1 VQHQN
6 LISNLSIFC
15 NFPNGFQSLR
25 DFILTQAISGTFSEI
40 KPESWRQTTLGK
52 EVEIIRG
59 ITFPSSAKFREPANG
74 RIVCLRTTNI
84 QEQVDWEDLLYVPE
98 SYVSN
103 SGQYIRKNDILI
115 SMANSRELVGK
126 VSLVTR
132 DDVRCTLGGFISAI
146 RCSETIL
153 PEFLM
158 IILRAPATREK
169 IIDSST
175 QTTNIANIS
184 LGRLRPLEIS
194 LPSISE
200 QLNIIQKVT
209 QLLKQCD
216 EIETTFSRHKEI
228 GTAARR
234 SAIDA
239 ISTAQSPEELQIAW
253 KRIEN
258 NWDILTDSRENISD
272 LRTLIL
278 KLAMRGTIGEIW
290 DASISAAQELSS
302 VTKPEVREVFVKNC
316 SESDLYPRNWAIATF
331 PNIGQWVSGCGFP
344 TSEQGHKDR
353 EILFVK
359 VSDMNLP
366 SNSKYLV
373 EANNSVDSHTALK
386 LRATVLDK
394 GTVVF
399 PKIGGAIA
407 TNKRR
412 LITKPTI
419 VDNNC
424 MGIAPCSVID
434 SEWLFLLLSSI
445 DLAQYQS
452 GTSIP
457 SLSQRILDQIHFGVP
472 PLVEQRIIVQRV
484 NQLMKLC
491 DDLEKSILERSQV
504 AEKFVRSVVSISA

>member
-59 ITFPSSAKFREPANG
+59 ITFPSSAKFREPANE

-239 ISTAQSPEELQIAW
+239 ISTAESLEELQIAW
-253 KRIEN
+253 ERIQL
-258 NWDILTDSRENISD
+258 NWEVVTGTPESIASLRNLIRE
-272 LRTLIL
+272 
-278 KLAMRGTIGEIW
+278 LAMRGLITNMDHNFRTEFEDSQEVPFTIPDSWNWVKLGDVIDFFNGFAFRSDEYR
-290 DASISAAQELSS
+290 SNG
-302 VTKPEVREVFVKNC
+302 VGVVRM
-316 SESDLYPRNWAIATF
+316 
-331 PNIGQWVSGCGFP
+331 
-344 TSEQGHKDR
+344 
-353 EILFVK
+353 
-359 VSDMNLP
+359 SDMKSGVIVKDQMKFVSIDRLRTLAESFQVKP
-366 SNSKYLV
+366 GDLV
-373 EANNSVDSHTALK
+373 MGMTG
-386 LRATVLDK
+386 ATL
-394 GTVVF
+394 G
-399 PKIGGAIA
+399 
-407 TNKRR
+407 
-412 LITKPTI
+412 KPCVNRTT
-419 VDNNC
+419 
-424 MGIAPCSVID
+424 
-434 SEWLFLLLSSI
+434 ETFLLN
-445 DLAQYQS
+445 
-452 GTSIP
+452 
-457 SLSQRILDQIHFGVP
+457 QRIGKFIPKGIDPDYLL
-472 PLVEQRIIVQRV
+472 LV
-484 NQLMKLC
+484 
-491 DDLEKSILERSQV
+491 LEYLERSFMSLSFGTGVNNLSTQQIKNSLIPLPP
-504 AEKFVRSVVSISA
+504 AEEQIQIVRTVSDLFSICDRLEHSLMICEEISDKYARSATSGSVQMS

>member
-1 VQHQN
+1 MQHQN

-59 ITFPSSAKFREPANG
+59 ITFPSSAKFREPANE

-184 LGRLRPLEIS
+184 LGRLRPLEIF

-239 ISTAQSPEELQIAW
+239 ISTAESLEELQIAW
-253 KRIEN
+253 ERIEGN
-258 NWDILTDSRENISD
+258 WEVIAGDPESMESISLLIHDLATQGFLSRGENFEVVQLKDIAQVNYGYTESAQRAEVGPKFLRITDIQLGKVNWDAVPYCPISNADEERHLLRDGD
-272 LRTLIL
+272 LVFART
-278 KLAMRGTIGEIW
+278 G
-290 DASISAAQELSS
+290 
-302 VTKPEVREVFVKNC
+302 
-316 SESDLYPRNWAIATF
+316 ATT
-331 PNIGQWVSGCGFP
+331 GKS
-344 TSEQGHKDR
+344 
-353 EILFVK
+353 
-359 VSDMNLP
+359 
-366 SNSKYLV
+366 
-373 EANNSVDSHTALK
+373 
-386 LRATVLDK
+386 
-394 GTVVF
+394 
-399 PKIGGAIA
+399 
-407 TNKRR
+407 
-412 LITKPTI
+412 
-419 VDNNC
+419 
-424 MGIAPCSVID
+424 
-434 SEWLFLLLSSI
+434 FLLNNPPRSVCASYLIRVRPDARKVLPEYLYLYFQSGQYWVDVKSGMSGTAQGGFNSSKLGALAI
-445 DLAQYQS
+445 KIPDLATQAEIVKKTNELLQVCEDL
-452 GTSIP
+452 GEF
-457 SLSQRILDQIHFGVP
+457 LSRQ
-472 PLVEQRIIVQRV
+472 
-484 NQLMKLC
+484 QLLA
-491 DDLEKSILERSQV
+491 ERF
-504 AEKFVRSVVSISA
+504 ARSVVSISA

>member
-1 VQHQN
+1 MQHQN

-59 ITFPSSAKFREPANG
+59 ITFPSSAKFREPANE

-239 ISTAQSPEELQIAW
+239 ISTAESLEELQIAW
-253 KRIEN
+253 ERIQL
-258 NWDILTDSRENISD
+258 NWEVVTGTPESIASLRNLIRE
-272 LRTLIL
+272 
-278 KLAMRGTIGEIW
+278 LAMRGLITNMDHNFRTEFEDSQEVPFTIPDSWNWVKLGDVIDFFNGFAFRSDEYR
-290 DASISAAQELSS
+290 SNG
-302 VTKPEVREVFVKNC
+302 VGVVRM
-316 SESDLYPRNWAIATF
+316 
-331 PNIGQWVSGCGFP
+331 
-344 TSEQGHKDR
+344 
-353 EILFVK
+353 
-359 VSDMNLP
+359 SDMKSGVIVKDQMKFVSIDRLRTLAESFQVKP
-366 SNSKYLV
+366 GDLV
-373 EANNSVDSHTALK
+373 MGMTG
-386 LRATVLDK
+386 ATL
-394 GTVVF
+394 G
-399 PKIGGAIA
+399 
-407 TNKRR
+407 
-412 LITKPTI
+412 KPCVNRTT
-419 VDNNC
+419 
-424 MGIAPCSVID
+424 
-434 SEWLFLLLSSI
+434 ETFLLN
-445 DLAQYQS
+445 
-452 GTSIP
+452 
-457 SLSQRILDQIHFGVP
+457 QRIGKFIPKGIDPDYLL
-472 PLVEQRIIVQRV
+472 LV
-484 NQLMKLC
+484 
-491 DDLEKSILERSQV
+491 LEYLERSFMSLSFGTGVNNLSTQQIKNSLIPLPP
-504 AEKFVRSVVSISA
+504 AEEQIQIVRTVSDLFSICDRLEHSLMICEEISDKYARSATSGSVQMS